1 MAIIQAGQMI
11 NRKCRPYNLALPSLI
26 ISEETICVAVKCQLI
41 ISTYFIATA
50 AVLRGRPAAR
60 FLGPALAHDLFDH
73 RPQLVLLLLHLG
85 GHPLRSPHWKRK
97 GGKQTRVFTGVCRKM
112 SSL

>member
-73 RPQLVLLLLHLG
+73 RPQLVLPLLLRLLQVLLLLEGEGRLLHHLHVLHLG
-85 GHPLRSPHWKRK
+85 
-97 GGKQTRVFTGVCRKM
+97 
-112 SSL
+112 